1 MNIEQQWRASALHEN
16 YCIDRDILSLVGILC
31 WNDSTSVAVHSNND
45 SSIIVVPAPPTAA
58 ERVATLPLLCNA
70 HSHQG
75 EVAQHLRKSVMLKC
89 FVCLITVSLHF
100 CCDRVTSSKVGQDQS
115 LADWTCN
122 CQQGFLL
129 ALFAATDCEAC
140 APSYTYKTICWPSLE
155 LPYSAE
161 KTGRMV
167 YNFKFLFENF
177 VWKTWL
183 PWCQVEGPSSHSFSY
198 VGWSWKAPSW

>member
-1 MNIEQQWRASALHEN
+1 
-16 YCIDRDILSLVGILC
+16 
-31 WNDSTSVAVHSNND
+31 
-45 SSIIVVPAPPTAA
+45 
-58 ERVATLPLLCNA
+58 
-70 HSHQG
+70 
-75 EVAQHLRKSVMLKC
+75 MLKC

-167 YNFKFLFENF
+167 IISSFYLKILYEKHDYRG
-177 VWKTWL
+177 VKSKGPL
-183 PWCQVEGPSSHSFSY
+183 PIPSPML
-198 VGWSWKAPSW
+198 VGREKHHLGKN